1 MSNTVF
7 PDDFLWGAATA
18 AYQIEGSPLA
28 DGAADVTITAK
39 VKAALAGDDQLSAL
53 SINVDTTHAVVT
65 LTGPAPTQA
74 ALERAT
80 GLAKAVATLHAI
92 GLDEPSDLGMIAI
105 GVLGVILGRQSG
117 LFMSRHK
124 DPRAG

>member
-1 MSNTVF
+1 MASLPVDVEDHPLSKPTSSQRWKRRLPWLTVMLLVLF
-7 PDDFLWGAATA
+7 TA
-18 AYQIEGSPLA
+18 ALI
-28 DGAADVTITAK
+28 VT
-39 VKAALAGDDQLSAL
+39 
-53 SINVDTTHAVVT
+53 
-65 LTGPAPTQA
+65 PAYAQ
-74 ALERAT
+74 T